1 MCDVDWGAGALLV
14 SFGQCAHSVVLS
26 YLYIYIRL
34 CMRACVC
41 VCVVPPIFLC
51 RWPSSVYKDAQYE
64 SVPKRTIAIHNYW
77 LWEV

>member
-41 VCVVPPIFLC
+41 VCGPADFLMQ
-51 RWPSSVYKDAQYE
+51 VAE
-64 SVPKRTIAIHNYW
+64 LGV
-77 LWEV
+77 